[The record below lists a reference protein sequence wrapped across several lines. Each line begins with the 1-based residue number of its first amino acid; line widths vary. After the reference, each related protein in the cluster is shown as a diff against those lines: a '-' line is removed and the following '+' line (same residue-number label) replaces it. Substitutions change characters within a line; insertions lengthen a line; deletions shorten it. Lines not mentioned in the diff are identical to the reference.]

1 MDETTLL
8 LIGGCNGAGKSTL
21 ARKLLP
27 EYGITRFL
35 NADEIARGLSPLDS
49 TATALKAGRLLINE
63 ARELIDGKSSFA
75 LESTL
80 SGKGHARLL
89 ESAKTAGFR
98 IVLHYVSIESA
109 DQAIERGRL
118 RVGLGGHQV
127 PPEDIRR
134 RFTRSRE
141 LLFELYL
148 PLANEWGAWENA
160 IPPARRIAENENCN
174 LEELRRMFE
183 STNLMESAEPKL
195 SVHSERVLKA
205 SREATE
211 EMLEYYRR
219 MGVKVTPQMTLAED
233 QGELNLPRG
242 VL

>member
-1 MDETTLL
+1 MEVPCLL

-35 NADEIARGLSPLDS
+35 NADEIARGLSPLD
-49 TATALKAGRLLINE
+49 TAATALKAGRLLINE
-63 ARELIDGKSSFA
+63 ARELTASNSSFA

-89 ESAKTAGFR
+89 KSAKEAGFK
-98 IVLHYVSIESA
+98 IVLHYVMIESSE
-109 DQAIERGRL
+109 QAIERVRL
-118 RVGLGGHQV
+118 RVSLGGHHV
-127 PPEDIRR
+127 PQEDIER
-134 RFTRSRE
+134 RFARSRQ
-141 LLFELYL
+141 LLLDLYL
-148 PLANEWGAWENA
+148 PLADEWGVWNNA
-160 IPPARRIAENENCN
+160 FPPARKIAGNENCKMSDVR
-174 LEELRRMFE
+174 EMFE
-183 STNLMESAEPKL
+183 SSNLMESADSA
-195 SVHSERVLKA
+195 SVHTQRVLKA

-219 MGVKVTPQMTLAED
+219 MGVKVTPMMTLANPDE
-233 QGELNLPRG
+233 ELKVPRG

>member
-1 MDETTLL
+1 MDEPCLL

-49 TATALKAGRLLINE
+49 TSTALKAGRLLINE
-63 ARELIDGKSSFA
+63 ARELIRAKFSFA

-89 ESAKTAGFR
+89 EAANVAGFR
-98 IVLHYVSIESA
+98 VVLHYVIIESP
-109 DQAIERGRL
+109 DQAIDRVRL
-118 RVGLGGHQV
+118 RVGLGGHHV
-127 PPEDIRR
+127 PVEDIER
-134 RFTRSRE
+134 RFSRSRE
-141 LLFELYL
+141 MLLDLYV
-148 PLANEWGAWENA
+148 PLADEWTVWNNA
-160 IPPARRIAENENCN
+160 FPPPREIANFENCSH
-174 LEELRRMFE
+174 EQLRNMLDSSE
-183 STNLMESAEPKL
+183 IMEADSHQPDMVKKGLRAG
-195 SVHSERVLKA
+195 RA
-205 SREATE
+205 ATE

-219 MGVKVTPQMTLAED
+219 MGVKVTPQMTLADDNEVLD
-233 QGELNLPRG
+233 IPRG